1 MFELGDRTQDSSTSG
16 VGSATVS
23 LIETSECT
31 DSKSV
36 KAYKA
41 GYYTNN

>member
-1 MFELGDRTQDSSTSG
+1 MFELGDRTQDSSSG